1 MNDQYFKGKRVIIV
15 HGYTASPAAN
25 WFPWLRE
32 TLAAE
37 GAEVLLPAMPD
48 SQAPQPLA
56 WAQTLA
62 QLLPQADTSTLLVGH
77 SLGCIA
83 LLHHLQSMPS
93 GTRVGGYVLV
103 SGFDCGL
110 STLPELAAFTANPLD
125 YAVLRQRAAH
135 RASIMSTDDA
145 IVAPQ
150 VSRQLAAALETR
162 IVEISGGGHFLD
174 REGYTRLPPVY
185 EALRAML

>member
-1 MNDQYFKGKRVIIV
+1 MKNQSFNGKRVIIV
-15 HGYTASPAAN
+15 HGYTASPSAN

-32 TLAAE
+32 TLVAD
-37 GAEVLLPAMPD
+37 GAEVLSPSMPD

-62 QLLPQADTSTLLVGH
+62 KVLPCADTSTFLIGH
-77 SLGCIA
+77 SLGCVA
-83 LLHHLQSMPS
+83 LMHHLQSMPS

-110 STLPELAAFTANPLD
+110 STLPELAAFTSSPLD
-125 YAVLRQRAAH
+125 YAALRQQAVH
-135 RASIMSTDDA
+135 RTSIISTNDV

-150 VSRQLAAALETR
+150 ASRQLAAALDTR
-162 IVEISGGGHFLD
+162 VVEVSGGGHFLD
-174 REGYTRLPPVY
+174 RDGYTRLQPAY

>member
-1 MNDQYFKGKRVIIV
+1 MNKQYFNGKQVVIV
-15 HGYTASPAAN
+15 HGYTASPSAN

-32 TLAAE
+32 TLIAE
-37 GAEVLLPAMPD
+37 GAEVLSPPMPD

-62 QLLPQADTSTLLVGH
+62 KLLPYADTSTFLIGH

-83 LLHHLQSMPS
+83 LMHHLQSMPS

-110 STLPELAAFTANPLD
+110 STLPELAAFMSSPLD
-125 YAVLRQRAAH
+125 YAVLRQRAVR
-135 RASIMSTDDA
+135 RASIISTDDA

-150 VSRQLAAALETR
+150 ASHQLAAALDTR
-162 IVEISGGGHFLD
+162 VVEVSRGGHFLD
-174 REGYTRLPPVY
+174 RDGYTSLPPAY